1 MRSVSKRLFV
11 CAGLLAA
18 PVATNV
24 AKQAPSQPR
33 TTTDPRLVRLKQFLA
48 VRDCPINEYAA
59 DFIQAADRN
68 DLDWR
73 LLPSISL
80 VESSGGKSFVNNN
93 VFGWRSCKERFSSV
107 REGIHYVASRLANSD
122 LYREKSLDEKLKT
135 YNPREDYRDRVK
147 SVMRTISRTELR
159 LATVN

>member
-1 MRSVSKRLFV
+1 MRSASKRLFV
-11 CAGLLAA
+11 FAGLLTA

-24 AKQAPSQPR
+24 GKPATAQPQ

-59 DFIQAADRN
+59 DFILAADRN

-80 VESSGGKSFVNNN
+80 VETSGGKSFVNNN

-122 LYREKSLDEKLKT
+122 LYREKSLDEKLKRII
-135 YNPREDYRDRVK
+135 PA
-147 SVMRTISRTELR
+147 RTIGIGSSR
-159 LATVN
+159 